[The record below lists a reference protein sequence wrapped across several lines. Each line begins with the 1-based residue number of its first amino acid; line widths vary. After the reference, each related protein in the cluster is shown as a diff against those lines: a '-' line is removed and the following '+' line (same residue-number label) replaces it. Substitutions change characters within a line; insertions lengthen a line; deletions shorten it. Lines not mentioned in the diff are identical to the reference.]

1 MSKDHRLSLAE
12 LRQQW
17 SALWGLQPH
26 TQIGRTMLEKS
37 IAFQQRQKRGEG
49 LTPEQQKQLSAIVKV
64 YKRNPKSFT
73 QDAASLKPG
82 TRLVKMYNDI
92 RHGVLV
98 RTDGFEY
105 QEKIYSSLS
114 EIAFVITGTRW
125 NGWIFFGL
133 KKRGGT

>member
-1 MSKDHRLSLAE
+1 MINDPAESLAE

-17 SALWGLQPH
+17 SELWGLQPH
-26 TQIGRTMLEKS
+26 SQIGRSMLEKS

-49 LTPEQQKQLSAIVKV
+49 LTPEQQKQLSAIIKA

-73 QDAASLKPG
+73 QDTASLKPG
-82 TRLVKMYNDI
+82 TRLVKIYNDVK
-92 RHGVLV
+92 HGVLV
-98 RTDGFEY
+98 RTGGFEY